1 VNVNICTVYS
11 SSLLHAFLF
20 PQFVTNAGVSEF
32 IYYMQSYDPNG
43 SWSNDDGDGYGGE
56 YPMCESNNN
65 NNAVGLT
72 CASDGSFALE
82 YFSDS
87 YCLTRSGQT
96 YNQLY
101 SLNRNLQTYSSCY
114 NIYSG
119 GNNYN
124 GGDNNGNSLVQ
135 YLISISSPCSALDSG
150 LCTDN
155 EAMLNRLSSSS
166 TSKSTHFHTSA
177 MSASGKTW
185 LTKLKYVVGGLLL
198 LASFVMFTGIL
209 FTNRRRRRA
218 LMQRKYRQAKRSGED
233 RSRRSSRSKSKS
245 RDGSRKT
252 RRSSKSREPRK
263 SDQVESDGVFT

>member
-1 VNVNICTVYS
+1 
-11 SSLLHAFLF
+11 
-20 PQFVTNAGVSEF
+20 
-32 IYYMQSYDPNG
+32 MQSYDSSG
-43 SWSNDDGDGYGGE
+43 SYSNDDGYGGE

-65 NNAVGLT
+65 NNAIALT
-72 CASDGSFALE
+72 CASDGSFELG

-87 YCLTRSGQT
+87 YCLTRTGQT
-96 YNQLY
+96 YN
-101 SLNRNLQTYSSCY
+101 SLNSLNKNLNTYSSCY
-114 NIYSG
+114 NIYGG
-119 GNNYN
+119 GNNNNN
-124 GGDNNGNSLVQ
+124 GGNNNGNSLVQ
-135 YLISISSPCSALDSG
+135 YLISISQPCSALDSG
-150 LCTDN
+150 LCMDN
-155 EAMLNRLSSSS
+155 EAMQNRLSSSS
-166 TSKSTHFHTSA
+166 TSKSSHFHSSA

-252 RRSSKSREPRK
+252 RRSSKSREPSRK
-263 SDQVESDGVFT
+263 SDQIESDGVFT

>member
-1 VNVNICTVYS
+1 MCARTHALR
-11 SSLLHAFLF
+11 SLSY
-20 PQFVTNAGVSEF
+20 PQFVTKAGVSEF

-43 SWSNDDGDGYGGE
+43 GWSNDDGDGFGGE
-56 YPMCESNNN
+56 YPMCQSSNNN
-65 NNAVGLT
+65 ALGLT

-87 YCLTRSGQT
+87 YCLTRTGQT

-101 SLNRNLQTYSSCY
+101 SLNQNLQTYSSCY

-119 GNNYN
+119 
-124 GGDNNGNSLVQ
+124 NNGNSLVQ
-135 YLISISSPCSALDSG
+135 YLISISDPCSALDSG

-155 EAMLNRLSSSS
+155 EAMQNRLSASA
-166 TSKSTHFHTSA
+166 TSKSTHFHSSA
-177 MSASGKTW
+177 MSATGKTW

-252 RRSSKSREPRK
+252 RRSSKSREPTRK
-263 SDQVESDGVFT
+263 SSERESEGVFT

>member
-1 VNVNICTVYS
+1 
-11 SSLLHAFLF
+11 
-20 PQFVTNAGVSEF
+20 
-32 IYYMQSYDPNG
+32 MQSYDPNG
-43 SWSNDDGDGYGGE
+43 SWSNDDGDGFNGE
-56 YPMCESNNN
+56 FPMCESNN

-87 YCLTRSGQT
+87 YCLTRTGQT

-101 SLNRNLQTYSSCY
+101 SLNQNLQTYNSCY
-114 NIYSG
+114 NIY
-119 GNNYN
+119 N
-124 GGDNNGNSLVQ
+124 GDNNNGNSLVQ
-135 YLISISSPCSALDSG
+135 YLISISEPCSALDSG

-166 TSKSTHFHTSA
+166 TSKSTHFHSSA
-177 MSASGKTW
+177 ISASGKTW

-263 SDQVESDGVFT
+263 SDQIESDGVFT

>member
-1 VNVNICTVYS
+1 MYCTHALRFLSYS
-11 SSLLHAFLF
+11 
-20 PQFVTNAGVSEF
+20 QFVTKAGVSEF
-32 IYYMQSYDPNG
+32 IYYMQSYDSNG
-43 SWSNDDGDGYGGE
+43 GWSNDDGDGYNGE
-56 YPMCESNNN
+56 YPMCESNN

-87 YCLTRSGQT
+87 YCLTRTGQS

-114 NIYSG
+114 NIYSSS
-119 GNNYN
+119 N
-124 GGDNNGNSLVQ
+124 GDNNGNSLVQ

-155 EAMLNRLSSSS
+155 DAMQNRLSSSS
-166 TSKSTHFHTSA
+166 TSKSSHIHSSA

-245 RDGSRKT
+245 REGSRKTT

-263 SDQVESDGVFT
+263 SSERESDGVFT